1 MKFSGQ
7 YAGHLKRAEDLT
19 ANVLK
24 YAPPPGPQG
33 DAFRAD
39 LAGLLAI
46 AYVAAF
52 ENCVKAIFVSFGAAT
67 HPILGAVTEHHFDKL
82 SSKIHWDYLGD
93 GYAGQFGPSYKAEY
107 LKCLSVEEA
116 AVFAASQVSM
126 KGAYAN
132 ILTWRHKFAHE
143 GVMLTTLEEVTAA
156 YPSAKQVIRALD
168 CAMSI

>member
-1 MKFSGQ
+1 VKFIGE
-7 YAGHLKRAEDLT
+7 YAPHLKRAEDLT

-24 YAPPPGPQG
+24 FAPPPGPEG

-52 ENCVKAIFVSFGAAT
+52 ENCVKAIFIAFGTAT
-67 HPILGAVTEHHFDKL
+67 NPILGSVTEHHFQKL
-82 SSKIHWDYLGD
+82 ASKIHYDFLGD
-93 GYAGQFGPSYKAEY
+93 GYAVQFGQAYKAEY
-107 LKCLSVEEA
+107 LKCLNAQEA
-116 AVFAASQVSM
+116 QVLAASQVSM

-156 YPSAKQVIRALD
+156 YPTAKRVIEALD
-168 CAMSI
+168 SAMSI

>member
-1 MKFSGQ
+1 MKFSGE
-7 YAGHLKRAEDLT
+7 YAPHLKRAEDLT
-19 ANVLK
+19 ATVLK
-24 YAPPPGPQG
+24 FAPPPGPEG

-52 ENCVKAIFVSFGAAT
+52 ENCVKAIFIAFGTAKN
-67 HPILGAVTEHHFDKL
+67 PILGTVTEHHFQKL
-82 SSKIHWDYLGD
+82 ASKIHYDFLGD
-93 GYAGQFGPSYKAEY
+93 GYAAQFGQVYKAEY
-107 LKCLSVEEA
+107 LKCLSANEVT
-116 AVFAASQVSM
+116 VLAASQVSM

-156 YPSAKQVIRALD
+156 YPAAKHVIQALD
-168 CAMSI
+168 SAMSI